1 MNHNF
6 EMIASIIRDRRT
18 VKAASMNGKIIP
30 DATIS
35 KLLALADCAPTHART
50 EPWRFNV
57 YRGEALTSFCKD
69 HAQMYWDNTAEEV
82 RKQATFDSLSQV
94 ADNASH
100 LVVVM
105 MKRTPAA
112 KIPWN
117 EEFAATAAAVQN
129 ILLGAEALQLAAIW
143 NTGGMALKQPM
154 KDYLQLEADDCVMGF
169 IYLGYTDQ
177 PKREMV
183 RNIPLAAKINWVS

>member
-1 MNHNF
+1 
-6 EMIASIIRDRRT
+6 
-18 VKAASMNGKIIP
+18 
-30 DATIS
+30 
-35 KLLALADCAPTHART
+35 
-50 EPWRFNV
+50 
-57 YRGEALTSFCKD
+57 
-69 HAQMYWDNTAEEV
+69 V

-94 ADNASH
+94 ADTASH
-100 LVVVM
+100 LIVVM

-169 IYLGYTDQ
+169 IYLGYTEH
-177 PKREMV
+177 P
-183 RNIPLAAKINWVS
+183 AGS